1 MNDTPT
7 ASMSSEKRAAISVV
21 IFAAFGLFG
30 ILISIG
36 TLVSEWPYILF
47 YALLVWNDYF
57 SIKHFAKIISP
68 RRASQ
73 IIVDTLLV
81 ILHLA
86 AAIFFGLPWDFALI
100 MTILFITAI
109 LKYSWELS
117 AVKDSR
123 ALFRKIKIDSLG
135 AFISAGALVGI
146 SFGYPW
152 RSIIVWTLIFAGASV
167 YVILINPLYKDTI
180 GTS

>member
-1 MNDTPT
+1 MNNIPLIT
-7 ASMSSEKRAAISVV
+7 MSPEKRAAISVLMFV
-21 IFAAFGLFG
+21 VFGVLG
-30 ILISIG
+30 IIISIP
-36 TLVSEWPYILF
+36 TLATEWPYILF
-47 YALLVWNDYF
+47 YALLLWNDYF
-57 SIKHFAKIISP
+57 SIKHFSKIISP
-68 RRASQ
+68 RRISQ
-73 IIVDTLLV
+73 ITVDSLLV

-86 AAIFFGLPWDFALI
+86 AALFFGLPWSFALV

-117 AVKDSR
+117 AVKNSR

-180 GTS
+180 GPA